1 MRSVFFVVFCAVVL
15 FSGET
20 RTAEAVTCNP
30 TELSPCLPAF
40 VLPGYWVSG
49 IAALHS
55 TRKGYLMRGVVWFV
69 VPFSLATSLHLGDS
83 RRVISIEWSRH
94 WIGGDYWF
102 TVNRKL

>member
-40 VLPGYWVSG
+40 VLPVHPT
-49 IAALHS
+49 A
-55 TRKGYLMRGVVWFV
+55 VCC
-69 VPFSLATSLHLGDS
+69 
-83 RRVISIEWSRH
+83 
-94 WIGGDYWF
+94 
-102 TVNRKL
+102 RKLKKQQPCLCEYMKDPRLKPYLESPKAKGVASYCKITWPQC